1 MCKICTTCKSI
12 MNYDP
17 YFTAYVCVKCG
28 KMDRKKSKEAQK
40 VMDKQKQRAEIE
52 RRIWEVMVAH

>member
-17 YFTAYVCVKCG
+17 YFAAYVCVKCG

-40 VMDKQKQRAEIE
+40 VMDKQKQRADIE